1 MDTFD
6 KLTHPSKKRDRDDAS
21 DTPIFPSPKRVDHS
35 ADRSRSDA
43 DAPTARKEFTARSLS
58 PDGGVAVDEVSLA
71 KYRSYRHIVLSDKSS
86 RDDRPSQKDQNGSK
100 QVAKPLQR
108 RQGSFQPHT
117 SHQSG
122 PDHQHITNYNQR
134 VIPPYAS
141 SLPVFSHNRGTHV
154 AEPGSSSVVYQAYR
168 GLEFAQPL
176 DSVVLNPRIG
186 MAVEGGKLYL
196 AQTLHHYYRKHI
208 YCPQHGSIDGKPGH
222 NRAVMKVHETGRVH
236 RMWFCTSQP
245 KGQGHRLDNTEY
257 IELAKEQLDRALF
270 DRILCE
276 LIRQL
281 HDKDCQPVGRN
292 RMPQSD
298 DFDYFAL
305 LQYIDSQGLALA
317 VFNKR
322 LAD

>member
-1 MDTFD
+1 MDTSD
-6 KLTHPSKKRDRDDAS
+6 NLTHPSKKRDRDDAS
-21 DTPIFPSPKRVDHS
+21 DTPLPSPKRVDHS
-35 ADRSRSDA
+35 ADRSQSDA
-43 DAPTARKEFTARSLS
+43 NASSAIEESTARPLS
-58 PDGGVAVDEVSLA
+58 PDGGVAVDEESLA
-71 KYRSYRHIVLSDKSS
+71 KYRGYRHIVLSDKSS
-86 RDDRPSQKDQNGSK
+86 RDDHPSQKDQNGSK

-108 RQGSFQPHT
+108 RKDPFQPHT

-122 PDHQHITNYNQR
+122 PDHQHIIINNNQR
-134 VIPPYAS
+134 ASSPHAS
-141 SLPVFSHNRGTHV
+141 SLPVFSRNRGTYV

-168 GLEFAQPL
+168 GLEFARPL

-257 IELAKEQLDRALF
+257 IELAKEQLGRALF
-270 DRILCE
+270 DRILHE

-281 HDKDCQPVGRN
+281 HDKDCQPAGRN
-292 RMPQSD
+292 HTPQSD

-305 LQYIDSQGLALA
+305 LQYIDSQGLAMA